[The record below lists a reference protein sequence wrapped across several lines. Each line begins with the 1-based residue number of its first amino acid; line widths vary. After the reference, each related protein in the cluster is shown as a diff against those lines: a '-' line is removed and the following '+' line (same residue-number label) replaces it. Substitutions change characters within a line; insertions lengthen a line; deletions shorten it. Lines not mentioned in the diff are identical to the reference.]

1 MGTKLERSYINLTTG
16 ETEEVEVDMAEDEF
30 EDGGFVGID
39 DDDDWLEDE
48 DEDNGAILIAMLVGI
63 IVVALFGICCLFS
76 GNKDED

>member
-16 ETEEVEVDMAEDEF
+16 EAEEAEVDITEDDFEDE
-30 EDGGFVGID
+30 GFAGID
-39 DDDDWLEDE
+39 DDDDWLEGE
-48 DEDNGAILIAMLVGI
+48 DDNGAILIAMLVGI